1 MSRDTPTPLLPN
13 PYFERSL
20 RHKVTTALEDT
31 PVVCL
36 LGPRQCGKS
45 TLVSR
50 IDPERRF
57 ISLDNATYLKL
68 AQDDPEGFLAEL
80 PERVTIDEIQ
90 RAPGLIL
97 AIKQSVDHNRLPGR
111 YLLTG
116 SANLLQLPQ
125 LADSLAG
132 RMEVLQLHPLTESE
146 KEAADGQF
154 IKRWLGGD
162 LKPQIAGS
170 RVLRPSSLPARM
182 LAGGYPEACRRNQ
195 ARAQNWLRQYMQA
208 IIERDIKDIAKVKDS
223 SDLLNLIEL
232 LAERT
237 GSLLNISELA
247 STLERSR
254 ITVENHLAILEK
266 LFLVRQL
273 PAWHRNATKRAVK
286 TQKVHLCDS
295 GLAAALAH
303 MDKTGWLTERSRF
316 GHLLESFVVQQL
328 IAQAGWSLPQLRFWH
343 YRDKD
348 KNEVDCVL
356 TQGRKL
362 WGAEIKLSQ
371 TVSQSD
377 AKGLKQ
383 LARYAGKDFQSGI
396 VFYEGNDILTL
407 ESERILAVPIAKL
420 WEF

>member
-1 MSRDTPTPLLPN
+1 M
-13 PYFERSL
+13 
-20 RHKVTTALEDT
+20 H
-31 PVVCL
+31 
-36 LGPRQCGKS
+36 
-45 TLVSR
+45 
-50 IDPERRF
+50 
-57 ISLDNATYLKL
+57 
-68 AQDDPEGFLAEL
+68 
-80 PERVTIDEIQ
+80 
-90 RAPGLIL
+90 
-97 AIKQSVDHNRLPGR
+97 
-111 YLLTG
+111 
-116 SANLLQLPQ
+116 
-125 LADSLAG
+125 
-132 RMEVLQLHPLTESE
+132 
-146 KEAADGQF
+146 
-154 IKRWLGGD
+154 
-162 LKPQIAGS
+162 
-170 RVLRPSSLPARM
+170 
-182 LAGGYPEACRRNQ
+182 
-195 ARAQNWLRQYMQA
+195 A

-266 LFLVRQL
+266 LFLVRKL

-303 MDKTGWLTERSRF
+303 LDETGWLTERSRF
-316 GHLLESFVVQQL
+316 GHLVESFVVQQL
-328 IAQAGWSLPQLRFWH
+328 IAQAGWSLPKLRFWH

-377 AKGLKQ
+377 IKGLKQ

-407 ESERILAVPIAKL
+407 GGDRMLAVPIAKL